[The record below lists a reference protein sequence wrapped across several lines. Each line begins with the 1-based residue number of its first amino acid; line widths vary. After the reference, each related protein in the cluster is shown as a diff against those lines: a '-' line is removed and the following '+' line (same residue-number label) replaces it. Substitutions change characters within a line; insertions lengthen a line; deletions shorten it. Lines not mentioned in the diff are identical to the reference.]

1 MSSYDLVVIL
11 LFAFAAFKGFRKGL
25 IRELAG
31 LLGFFIALYF
41 AWHWMGDLGSFL
53 QKLMNGGVTAIP
65 VISFALLFAVLVA
78 GFSLFARFATKLLDL
93 TLVFGLVN
101 RVAGAFVAV
110 FQVFLIVL
118 VVTWIA
124 DRTSLITEKVK
135 KEAFLYPLMA
145 GSAPAL
151 YHFSEIFFP
160 ESEEWMDSF
169 NENIARLKG
178 RQLEKNKEEE
188 SD

>member
-1 MSSYDLVVIL
+1 MSSYDLIVLL
-11 LFAFAAFKGFRKGL
+11 LFAFAAYKGFRKGL

-41 AWHWMGDLGSFL
+41 AWHWMGDFGSFL
-53 QKLMNGGVTAIP
+53 QKLLSGGFPAIP

-78 GFSLFARFATKLLDL
+78 GFSLFARFATKLLDMTMVL
-93 TLVFGLVN
+93 GLVN

-118 VVTWIA
+118 VFTWIA
-124 DRTSLITEKVK
+124 DRTSLISEKVK
-135 KEAFLYPLMA
+135 KDAFLYPLMA
-145 GSAPAL
+145 GATPAL

-160 ESEEWMDSF
+160 KSEEWMDSF
-169 NENIARLKG
+169 NENVAKLKG
-178 RQLEKNKEEE
+178 LQSEKNLEEE